1 MSLIQAKSI
10 LNTLKENKNLK
21 VIQIITTNQNFE
33 NRFQG
38 SISLFFRSLK
48 NGLYTFQGVSNR
60 EYFRG
65 ISGVYYSLENLD
77 RFEIVIVYDSTNK
90 TLNQTQVVTRL
101 RKLLGF
107 DIEVNFGLFEDFEPR
122 ITEMISVRRKTQTF
136 GDYYLGGAA
145 ALLEVKK

>member
-10 LNTLKENKNLK
+10 LDTLKENKNLQ

-38 SISLFFRSLK
+38 SISLFFRALK

-77 RFEIVIVYDSTNK
+77 RFEIIIVYDGTNK
-90 TLNQTQVVTRL
+90 SLNQIQVVTRL

-107 DIEVNFGLFEDFEPR
+107 DIQVNFGLFEDFEPR
-122 ITEMISVRRKTQTF
+122 INEMISVRRKTQTF
-136 GDYYLGGAA
+136 GDYYYN
-145 ALLEVKK
+145 KNNIIR

>member
-1 MSLIQAKSI
+1 MSLIQAKSV
-10 LNTLKENKNLK
+10 LNTLKENKNLQ

-77 RFEIVIVYDSTNK
+77 RFEIIIVYDATNK
-90 TLNQTQVVTRL
+90 SLNQIQVVTRL

-107 DIEVNFGLFEDFEPR
+107 DIWT
-122 ITEMISVRRKTQTF
+122 I
-136 GDYYLGGAA
+136 
-145 ALLEVKK
+145 

>member
-1 MSLIQAKSI
+1 MSLIQAKTI
-10 LNTLKENKNLK
+10 LNTLKEKKNLQ

-77 RFEIVIVYDSTNK
+77 RFEIIIVYDATNK
-90 TLNQTQVVTRL
+90 SLNQIQVVTRL

-107 DIEVNFGLFEDFEPR
+107 DIEVNFGLFEDFEAR
-122 ITEMISVRRKTQTF
+122 ITEVISVRRKTQTF
-136 GDYYLGGAA
+136 GDYYFNS
-145 ALLEVKK
+145 KKMV

>member
-10 LNTLKENKNLK
+10 LDTLKENKNLQ

-77 RFEIVIVYDSTNK
+77 RFEIIIVYDGTNK
-90 TLNQTQVVTRL
+90 SLNPIQVVTRL

-122 ITEMISVRRKTQTF
+122 ISEMISVRRKTQTF
-136 GDYYLGGAA
+136 GDYYFNS
-145 ALLEVKK
+145 KK

>member
-10 LNTLKENKNLK
+10 LDKLNENKNLQ

-77 RFEIVIVYDSTNK
+77 RFEIIIVYDATNK
-90 TLNQTQVVTRL
+90 SLNHTQVVTRL
-101 RKLLGF
+101 RNLLGF
-107 DIEVNFGLFEDFEPR
+107 DIEVNLGLFEDFEPR
-122 ITEMISVRRKTQTF
+122 INEMISVRRKTQTF
-136 GDYYLGGAA
+136 GDYYYNKTNIIL
-145 ALLEVKK
+145 

>member
-1 MSLIQAKSI
+1 MSLVQAKSI
-10 LNTLKENKNLK
+10 LDTLKENKNLQ

-77 RFEIVIVYDSTNK
+77 RFEIIIVYDSTNK
-90 TLNQTQVVTRL
+90 SLNSIQVVTRL

-107 DIEVNFGLFEDFEPR
+107 DIEVNFGLFEDFESR
-122 ITEMISVRRKTQTF
+122 INEMISVRRKTQTF
-136 GDYYLGGAA
+136 GDYYSNKNIIKL
-145 ALLEVKK
+145 

>member
-10 LNTLKENKNLK
+10 LNTLKENKNLQ

-77 RFEIVIVYDSTNK
+77 RFEIIIVYDGTNK
-90 TLNQTQVVTRL
+90 SLNQIQVVTRL

-107 DIEVNFGLFEDFEPR
+107 DIQVNFGLFEDFEPR
-122 ITEMISVRRKTQTF
+122 ISEMISVRRKTQTF
-136 GDYYLGGAA
+136 GDYYY
-145 ALLEVKK
+145 KKLI

>member
-10 LNTLKENKNLK
+10 LNTLKENKNLQ

-77 RFEIVIVYDSTNK
+77 RFEIIIVYDGTNK
-90 TLNQTQVVTRL
+90 SLNQIQVVTRL

-107 DIEVNFGLFEDFEPR
+107 DIQVNFGLFEDFEPR
-122 ITEMISVRRKTQTF
+122 INEMISVRRKTQTF
-136 GDYYLGGAA
+136 GDYYYN
-145 ALLEVKK
+145 KTNIIR

>member
-10 LNTLKENKNLK
+10 LDKLKENKNLQ

-77 RFEIVIVYDSTNK
+77 RFEIIIVYDATNK
-90 TLNQTQVVTRL
+90 SLNHTQVVTRL

-107 DIEVNFGLFEDFEPR
+107 DIEVNLGLFEDFEPR
-122 ITEMISVRRKTQTF
+122 INEMISVRRKTQTF
-136 GDYYLGGAA
+136 GDYYYNKTNTML
-145 ALLEVKK
+145 

>member
-10 LNTLKENKNLK
+10 LDTLKENKNLQ

-65 ISGVYYSLENLD
+65 SSGVYYSLENLD
-77 RFEIVIVYDSTNK
+77 RFEIIIVYDGTNK
-90 TLNQTQVVTRL
+90 SLNQIQVVTRL

-107 DIEVNFGLFEDFEPR
+107 DIQVNFGLFEDFEPR
-122 ITEMISVRRKTQTF
+122 INEMISVRRKTQTF
-136 GDYYLGGAA
+136 GDYYYN
-145 ALLEVKK
+145 KTNIIR

>member
-10 LNTLKENKNLK
+10 LDTLKENKNLQ

-77 RFEIVIVYDSTNK
+77 RFEIIIVYDSTNK
-90 TLNQTQVVTRL
+90 SLNPIQVVTRL

-122 ITEMISVRRKTQTF
+122 INEMISVRRKTQSF
-136 GDYYLGGAA
+136 GDYYSNKNIIKL
-145 ALLEVKK
+145 

>member
-10 LNTLKENKNLK
+10 LDTLKENKNLQ

-77 RFEIVIVYDSTNK
+77 RFEIIIVYDGTNK
-90 TLNQTQVVTRL
+90 SLNPIQVVTRL
-101 RKLLGF
+101 RKLLGL
-107 DIEVNFGLFEDFEPR
+107 DIEVNFGRFEDFEPR
-122 ITEMISVRRKTQTF
+122 INEMISVRRKTQTF
-136 GDYYLGGAA
+136 GDYYSNKNIIKL
-145 ALLEVKK
+145 

>member
-10 LNTLKENKNLK
+10 LDTLKENKNLQ

-65 ISGVYYSLENLD
+65 ISGVYYSLEDLD
-77 RFEIVIVYDSTNK
+77 RFEIIIVYDGTNK
-90 TLNQTQVVTRL
+90 SLNQIQVVTRL

-107 DIEVNFGLFEDFEPR
+107 DIKVNFGLFDDFEPR
-122 ITEMISVRRKTQTF
+122 INEMISVRRKTQTF
-136 GDYYLGGAA
+136 GDYYYN
-145 ALLEVKK
+145 KTNIIR

>member
-10 LNTLKENKNLK
+10 LNTLKENKNLQ

-77 RFEIVIVYDSTNK
+77 RFEIIIVYDGTNK
-90 TLNQTQVVTRL
+90 SLNQIQVVTRL

-107 DIEVNFGLFEDFEPR
+107 DIQVNFGLFEDFEPR
-122 ITEMISVRRKTQTF
+122 INEMISVRRKTQTF
-136 GDYYLGGAA
+136 GDYYSNKNI
-145 ALLEVKK
+145 VKL

>member
-1 MSLIQAKSI
+1 MSLIQAKTI
-10 LNTLKENKNLK
+10 LNTLKEKKNLQ

-77 RFEIVIVYDSTNK
+77 RFEIIIVYDATNK
-90 TLNQTQVVTRL
+90 SLNQVQVVTRL

-107 DIEVNFGLFEDFEPR
+107 DIEVNFGLFEDFEAR
-122 ITEMISVRRKTQTF
+122 ITEVISVRRKTQTF
-136 GDYYLGGAA
+136 GDYYSNKNVLIS
-145 ALLEVKK
+145 

>member
-10 LNTLKENKNLK
+10 LDTLKENKNLQ

-38 SISLFFRSLK
+38 SISLFFRALK

-77 RFEIVIVYDSTNK
+77 RFEIIIVYDGTNK
-90 TLNQTQVVTRL
+90 SLNQIQVVTRL

-107 DIEVNFGLFEDFEPR
+107 DIQVNFGLFEDFEPR
-122 ITEMISVRRKTQTF
+122 INEMISVRRKTQTF
-136 GDYYLGGAA
+136 GDYYYN
-145 ALLEVKK
+145 KTNIIR

>member
-10 LNTLKENKNLK
+10 LDTLKENKNLQ

-77 RFEIVIVYDSTNK
+77 RFEIIIVYDGTNK
-90 TLNQTQVVTRL
+90 SLNPIQVVTRL

-107 DIEVNFGLFEDFEPR
+107 EIEVNFGLFEDFEPR
-122 ITEMISVRRKTQTF
+122 INEMISVRRKTQTF
-136 GDYYLGGAA
+136 GDYYYNKTNKIGC
-145 ALLEVKK
+145 

>member
-10 LNTLKENKNLK
+10 LDTLKENKNLQ

-77 RFEIVIVYDSTNK
+77 RFEIIIVYDGTNK
-90 TLNQTQVVTRL
+90 SLNQIQVVTRL

-107 DIEVNFGLFEDFEPR
+107 DIQVNFGLFEDFETR
-122 ITEMISVRRKTQTF
+122 INEMISVRRKTQTF
-136 GDYYLGGAA
+136 GDYYYN
-145 ALLEVKK
+145 KNNIIR

>member
-10 LNTLKENKNLK
+10 LDTLKENKNLK

-77 RFEIVIVYDSTNK
+77 RFEIIIVYDATNK
-90 TLNQTQVVTRL
+90 SLNHIQVVTRL

-122 ITEMISVRRKTQTF
+122 INEMISVRRKTQTF
-136 GDYYLGGAA
+136 GDYYYNKTNIIL
-145 ALLEVKK
+145 

>member
-10 LNTLKENKNLK
+10 LDTLKENKNLQ

-77 RFEIVIVYDSTNK
+77 RFEIIIVYDGTNK
-90 TLNQTQVVTRL
+90 SLNQIQVVTRL

-107 DIEVNFGLFEDFEPR
+107 DIEINFGLFEDFEPR
-122 ITEMISVRRKTQTF
+122 INEMISVRRKTQTF
-136 GDYYLGGAA
+136 GDYYYN
-145 ALLEVKK
+145 KNNIIR

>member
-10 LNTLKENKNLK
+10 LNTLKENKNLQ

-77 RFEIVIVYDSTNK
+77 RFEIIIVYDGTNK
-90 TLNQTQVVTRL
+90 SLNQIQVVTRL

-107 DIEVNFGLFEDFEPR
+107 DIQVKFGLFEDFEPR
-122 ITEMISVRRKTQTF
+122 INEMISVRRKTQTF
-136 GDYYLGGAA
+136 GDYYYN
-145 ALLEVKK
+145 KTNIIR